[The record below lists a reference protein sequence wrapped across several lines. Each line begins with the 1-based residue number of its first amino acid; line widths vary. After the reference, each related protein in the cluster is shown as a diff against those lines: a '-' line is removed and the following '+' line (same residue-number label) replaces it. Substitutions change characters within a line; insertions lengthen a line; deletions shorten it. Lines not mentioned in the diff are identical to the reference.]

1 MFADDAVSC
10 DACRDDIG
18 PNLNGRSG
26 GVLKKNGLEESKA
39 KTEDLEAISDTDR
52 MRMKNY

>member
-10 DACRDDIG
+10 DAFRDDVG

-26 GVLKKNGLEESKA
+26 GVWKKFGLKRARQKQ
-39 KTEDLEAISDTDR
+39 KT
-52 MRMKNY
+52 